1 MTFDDFDTQKQVE
14 ETKEY
19 RGYEE
24 MEELKKE
31 EPNREFCLE
40 CGESVAFGSG
50 RFVNRIPADTPEDDP
65 DRDASHLPPEMRQNA
80 LNGEWLCAGCLSRTC
95 DRCDGS
101 IPMDEDI
108 WVHDTAGNDLNICED
123 CLKPTDKVDD

>member
-31 EPNREFCLE
+31 EPNREFC
-40 CGESVAFGSG
+40 
-50 RFVNRIPADTPEDDP
+50 
-65 DRDASHLPPEMRQNA
+65 M
-80 LNGEWLCAGCLSRTC
+80 
-95 DRCDGS
+95 
-101 IPMDEDI
+101 
-108 WVHDTAGNDLNICED
+108 
-123 CLKPTDKVDD
+123 